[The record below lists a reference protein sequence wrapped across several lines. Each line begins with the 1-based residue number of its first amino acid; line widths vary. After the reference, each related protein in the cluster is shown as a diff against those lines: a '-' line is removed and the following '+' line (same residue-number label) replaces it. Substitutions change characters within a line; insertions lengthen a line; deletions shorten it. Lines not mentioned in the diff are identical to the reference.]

1 MQPLTNEEIVQELNK
16 FPRLKLDL
24 AQKNWLAS
32 SLSNNQSAPRQVGPL
47 FPAMLNFLVVAVLIA
62 GLSTLLITF
71 FSGNDPWHPGTE
83 VYKGKKFSFDP
94 MGVFAVKKLSDE
106 EVEFYQGEKKV
117 GGIEILTEKEMN
129 ENIQQQHVFESAE
142 LPGYRY
148 PLRWT
153 LDHQK
158 TMEASQIR
166 HYFFLS
172 EKSKL
177 RYHVY
182 FYTPYVEDLESDAI
196 ARTVRIRN

>member
-1 MQPLTNEEIVQELNK
+1 MPPLTNEEIVQELSK
-16 FPRLKLDL
+16 FPRHKLNQ
-24 AQKNWLAS
+24 AQKNGIAS
-32 SLSNNQSAPRQVGPL
+32 SLSKSQPARRPMGSL

-62 GLSTLLITF
+62 GLSTLLINF
-71 FSGNDPWHPGTE
+71 FSGSDPWHPGTE

-94 MGVFAVKKLSDE
+94 MGVFAVKKLSNE
-106 EVEFYQGEKKV
+106 EAEFYQGDKKV
-117 GGIEILTEKEMN
+117 GGIEILTEKGMHQ
-129 ENIQQQHVFESAE
+129 NIQQQNVFESAN

-148 PLRWT
+148 HLHWT

-196 ARTVRIRN
+196 ARTLRIRD